1 MDKSIEKL
9 ARLEDIILSAGAATW
24 EWNVQTGE
32 LILNE
37 TWAKLLGYTL
47 TELEPISIAT
57 FQAFTH
63 PDDFKRTNALFER
76 VFANLDEVYQCDL
89 RMRHKHGHWIWVR
102 DTGRVYSRTA
112 EGEPE
117 WVIGM
122 HVDISANK
130 RIEEQVIEQQ
140 ITLERAQFVGR
151 LGYWT
156 ATPNVDELFWSPKIY
171 IILGLDETTD
181 RPSVE
186 LFRSL
191 VHPDDLDLFDE
202 KMIALV
208 KGEEFDFEH
217 RIIRPDDDIV
227 WVHERATQTEL
238 SGRTMLIGTM
248 QNITDRKTIENR
260 LVELSQTD
268 ELTRIYNRRYLLA
281 CLREA
286 IEKYSADKHGPN
298 SAVLALLDLDNFKA
312 INDQFGHEAG
322 DLVLQKLSSFLSEFV
337 RSSDVVARTGGEEF
351 VILMHDTRLN
361 LALPPLKSM
370 LDGIR
375 QLEFQFSNAPLSIS
389 ATIGVTEI
397 QPEDNDTSDVLVRA
411 DRALYH
417 GKNNGRDQIVS
428 WDEVKS
434 S

>member
-63 PDDFKRTNALFER
+63 PDDFKKTNAHFER

-89 RMRHKHGHWIWVR
+89 RMRHKDG
-102 DTGRVYSRTA
+102 
-112 EGEPE
+112 
-117 WVIGM
+117 
-122 HVDISANK
+122 
-130 RIEEQVIEQQ
+130 
-140 ITLERAQFVGR
+140 QFVGR

-238 SGRTMLIGTM
+238 SGHTMLIGTM

-281 CLREA
+281 SLREA
-286 IEKYSADKHGPN
+286 IEKYGTHTNDSD

-312 INDQFGHEAG
+312 INDQYGHEAG
-322 DLVLQKLSSFLSEFV
+322 DHVLQKLSKFLTEFV

-351 VILMHDTRLN
+351 VILMHNTN
-361 LALPPLKSM
+361 LHHALPLLENM

-375 QLEFQFSNAPLSIS
+375 QLEFQFANQPLSIS

-417 GKNNGRDQIVS
+417 GKNYGRDQIVT
-428 WDEVKS
+428 WDAIKKS
-434 S
+434 